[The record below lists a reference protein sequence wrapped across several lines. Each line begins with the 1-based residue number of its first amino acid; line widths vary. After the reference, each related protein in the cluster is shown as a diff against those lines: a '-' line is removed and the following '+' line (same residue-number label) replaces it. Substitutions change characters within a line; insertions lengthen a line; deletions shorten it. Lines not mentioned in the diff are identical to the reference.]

1 MKKNLIITPEYKEAA
16 EDLVKEYPSV
26 KEYFD
31 GLVCKEIGCSFEEM
45 VCIGVLPEHEL
56 DDEEGWEIKSFFPQ
70 GAHLEITTLDE
81 NYSTKDF
88 SIGLVQKVVHEDCVF
103 VAETNASPYII
114 YTNPKNLNNGR

>member
-1 MKKNLIITPEYKEAA
+1 MGKNIIITPEYKESL
-16 EDLVKEYPSV
+16 EDLVKDYPSV

-56 DDEEGWEIKSFFPQ
+56 DDEEGWEIKSFFPHNAQ
-70 GAHLEITTLDE
+70 LEITTLDE
-81 NYSTKDF
+81 NYSTEDF
-88 SIGLVQKVVHEDCVF
+88 SIGLVQKVVYEGCVF

-114 YTNPKNLNNGR
+114 YANPKNL

>member
-1 MKKNLIITPEYKEAA
+1 MGKNIIITPEYKESL

-88 SIGLVQKVVHEDCVF
+88 SIGFVQKVVYEDCVF

>member
-88 SIGLVQKVVHEDCVF
+88 SIGLVQKVVYEDCVF